1 VLTLPFFI
9 DDMSQ
14 YIEKQ
19 KLIHAHKYQLWM
31 SKLKA
36 NGLHSIRVDELYS
49 RYNGKGEVLFSLL
62 YTDATTPE
70 GHKIPP
76 ICFLKGEVVC
86 VLICLVDRLSKEKY
100 LLLVRQRRICD
111 GSLTYEHPAGML
123 DSEKDAAAVAVR
135 EVEEETGIAI
145 SKTDLI
151 ALNEKPYFP
160 STGTSDEAAY
170 FFACELEMTAA
181 AIASYHQQDQGLQ
194 SEHEHIQTY
203 VVPFVEGNKLI
214 NNCNGLLM
222 NLLYLKKV
230 EDWTLMQKL

>member
-1 VLTLPFFI
+1 MDEALFMY
-9 DDMSQ
+9 DMSLNT
-14 YIEKQ
+14 EKQ

-31 SKLKA
+31 NKLKL
-36 NGLHSIRVDELYS
+36 NGLHSIQVDELYS
-49 RYNGKGEVLFSLL
+49 RYNGKGEILFSLL

-70 GHKIPP
+70 GNKIPP

-86 VLICLVDRLSKEKY
+86 VLICLVDQISKDKY

-111 GSLTYEHPAGML
+111 GSMTYEHPAGML

-135 EVEEETGIAI
+135 EVEEETGITI
-145 SKTDLI
+145 SKSDLI
-151 ALNEKPYFP
+151 TLNSEAYFP

-181 AIASYHQQDQGLQ
+181 DIASYHKQDQGLV

-230 EDWTLMQKL
+230 EDWALMKKL